1 MICLCIFAAGL
12 SAFGIDYGT
21 SGIVALDDFRN
32 YFDVGVN
39 GSRWGIIVAAIYIGN
54 FVASLFVWTGD
65 LIGRRGV
72 VFVGCLVTILGGILQ
87 VTAPNYKQLIV
98 GRLFTG
104 GGGALTATI
113 SPLYMSEIAP
123 ACWRGRVVGLSASGG
138 SIGGITI
145 SLVLFGSSY
154 ISSEWS
160 WRLPLLVQIAAPS
173 IVLVLIYPCNPES
186 PRYLVA
192 KGKVEQARKVLA
204 QYHTIDEDPHGPL
217 VNAEIDQIHQ
227 SLQRIEA
234 KPWDWS
240 PLWRTK
246 TDRYRLFL
254 IFLYSMFQ
262 QWNGSNLFSYYLPAV
277 LTTVGITDSHQVL
290 GFNIGQTALGWV
302 ATIVGASFL
311 IDRVR
316 RRFLL
321 IFAMAM
327 FVLFLVLITIC
338 SARFAIDNSKALGY
352 VIILWIYLFD
362 LLNGLTGKFP

>member
-1 MICLCIFAAGL
+1 M
-12 SAFGIDYGT
+12 
-21 SGIVALDDFRN
+21 ALDQFRG
-32 YFDVGVN
+32 YFDVDVS
-39 GSRWGIIVAAIYIGN
+39 GSRWGIVVAAIYIGN

-72 VFVGCLVTILGGILQ
+72 VFVGCLITILGGVLQ
-87 VTAPNYKQLIV
+87 VTAPSFELLIV

-138 SIGGITI
+138 SLGGIAI

-154 ISSEWS
+154 ISGNWS
-160 WRLPLLVQIAAPS
+160 WRLPLLVQIIAPA
-173 IVLVLIYPCNPES
+173 IVTVLIYPCNPES
-186 PRYLVA
+186 PRYLVS
-192 KGKVEQARKVLA
+192 KGRVDQARKVLA
-204 QYHTIDEDPHGPL
+204 RYHTTDEDPYSPI

-227 SLQRIEA
+227 SLLRIEA

-246 TDRYRLFL
+246 SDRYRLFL
-254 IFLYSMFQ
+254 IFLYSIFQ

-277 LTTVGITDSHQVL
+277 LNTVGVTDSHQVL
-290 GFNIGQTALGWV
+290 GFNIGQTAVGLV
-302 ATIVGASFL
+302 ATIIGASFL
-311 IDRVR
+311 FDHVR
-316 RRFLL
+316 RRYLL

-338 SARFAIDNSKALGY
+338 SARFAVDGSKALGY

-362 LLNGLTGKFP
+362 LFNGLTGEPLGNRFIWWFYVVAK